1 MNKYSWITIS
11 QSDPRPMYLQII
23 EQIQRR
29 VAAGDLP
36 PGSELPSIRQ
46 LASELNV
53 SVITIKRAYLELEH
67 QGVIV
72 TRQGKGSQIADT
84 LGLQMSIQE
93 QELKNHLS
101 LATNLGLLLGLSKAD
116 LQKRI
121 AELYDQAQEKN
132 Q

>member
-1 MNKYSWITIS
+1 
-11 QSDPRPMYLQII
+11 
-23 EQIQRR
+23 
-29 VAAGDLP
+29 
-36 PGSELPSIRQ
+36 
-46 LASELNV
+46 
-53 SVITIKRAYLELEH
+53 
-67 QGVIV
+67 V